1 MTNQKGFNFTIP
13 AIVYVLFAGIGA
25 LISFAFELFQDWVLF
40 FIIAIGIIALGI
52 LYLIGQR
59 QNVGG

>member
-1 MTNQKGFNFTIP
+1 
-13 AIVYVLFAGIGA
+13 LFAGIGA

-40 FIIAIGIIALGI
+40 FIIAVGIIALGI